1 MQLNGPGSLTV
12 CLATRNLPG
21 VPALTM
27 RSVATLVLMLAGSGC
42 TSERKQRALL
52 AVRIDSIAD
61 AYFDANLELNPE
73 LYTGYGITG
82 ADHSRLRDNSLTGVR
97 AAQARMDTF
106 REAVAALDPS
116 PLAGTSQEVTFAVL
130 REALDSELATR
141 VCRAEL
147 WGVASYVNGWQA
159 EYTDLAIIQP
169 VGTDT
174 LRAQALARARELP
187 RFIANEID
195 NLREGLR
202 LGYSS
207 PKVIVR
213 NVISQLEA
221 LTSGPPARSPFH
233 SPADRDS
240 SAGFSAALTRIIVED
255 INPAIRRYRD
265 FLQREYLPQA
275 RDALGVSV
283 NPGGAAC
290 YAATVRSFSTVEL
303 SADSVFTRGVDEMG
317 RIEGEMQ
324 LIATRRF
331 AGVPLDT
338 LLPRLRTEP
347 RYTFRTSQEIIETS
361 LALVGR
367 AKAEMG
373 KWFGRLPKADVVIQ
387 PYPEFRQQA
396 GAPGQY
402 QPAPD
407 DGSRPAIFLINPSD
421 PTRQSRAD
429 AENTA
434 IHETIPG
441 HHLQVAL
448 AKERTDLHRLT
459 RYSFNSGFG
468 EGWALYAE
476 RLGDEMGL
484 YSGDLARM
492 GMLGSESFRAARM
505 VIDAGI
511 HFYGWSREQ
520 AVNYLREHTL
530 LPPGQVQGEVDRYIS
545 WPGQAPSYMIGR
557 SEILRLRESARS
569 ALGTKFNIRAFH
581 DQVLEY
587 GTVPLALLRTR
598 IERWVAASGGT
609 ETTR

>member
-1 MQLNGPGSLTV
+1 MTHRLLQANPARRTHLTGMPATTIRITGTV
-12 CLATRNLPG
+12 C
-21 VPALTM
+21 V
-27 RSVATLVLMLAGSGC
+27 
-42 TSERKQRALL
+42 ALL
-52 AVRIDSIAD
+52 VAACASEQDQRVSIEARVDSLAD
-61 AYFDANLELNPE
+61 AYFDASRELNPE
-73 LYTGYGITG
+73 LYTSNGITG
-82 ADHSRLRDNSLTGVR
+82 ADHSRIRDNSLAGVR
-97 AAQARMDTF
+97 AAEARMDTV
-106 REAVAALDPS
+106 RRAADAIDVSSLT
-116 PLAGTSQEVTFAVL
+116 GTPQEVTFAVL
-130 REALDSELATR
+130 RDALDAEFVTR

-159 EYTDLAIIQP
+159 VYTDLAIIQP

-174 LRAQALARARELP
+174 LRAQALARARALP

-213 NVISQLEA
+213 NVISQLDG
-221 LTSGPPARSPFH
+221 LTSGSPAKSPFH

-240 SAGFSAALTRIIVED
+240 SAVFGAELTRIIADE

-265 FLQREYLPQA
+265 FLQSEYLPKA
-275 RDALGVSV
+275 REALGVSA
-283 NPGGAAC
+283 NPEGLAC
-290 YAATVRSFSTVEL
+290 YAATVRSFATVEL
-303 SADSVFTRGVDEMG
+303 PADSVFTRGVNEMA
-317 RIEGEMQ
+317 RIEGDMR
-324 LIATRRF
+324 LIASRRF
-331 AGVPLDT
+331 EGESLST
-338 LLPRLRTEP
+338 LLPRLRTQS
-347 RYTFRTSQEIIETS
+347 RYTFRTSQEIIDTS
-361 LALVGR
+361 LAVVGR
-367 AKAEMG
+367 AKAAMG
-373 KWFGRLPKADVVIQ
+373 KWFGRLPQADVVIQ
-387 PYPEFRQQA
+387 PYPEFRQKA

-402 QPAPD
+402 QAAPD

-421 PTRQSRAD
+421 PTHQSRAD

-441 HHLQVAL
+441 HHLQVAI

-476 RLGDEMGL
+476 RLGDEMNL
-484 YSGDLARM
+484 YSGDVARM
-492 GMLGSESFRAARM
+492 GMLGSEAFRAARM

-511 HFYGWSREQ
+511 HTKGWTREQ
-520 AVNYLREHTL
+520 AVNYLRGHTL
-530 LPPGQVQGEVDRYIS
+530 LPPGQIQGEVDRYIS

-557 SEILRLRESARS
+557 SEILRLREYARG
-569 ALGTKFNIRAFH
+569 ALGGKFDIRQFH

-587 GTVPLALLRTR
+587 GTIPLALLRTR

-609 ETTR
+609 TTQ